1 MGTEKQSQANRAN
14 ARKSTGPRS
23 LVGKS
28 ASSKNAVKHGILSQA
43 ILLPGE
49 DPDEFEGLTSSLRL
63 NLQISGE
70 LEEELLRIMV
80 VSLWRLRRIDMIE
93 ASIFTRNYFLEKA
106 TRAEDRAQ
114 SFIEVVQNPT
124 LQRLRAERQDRKIIS
139 NEAEHQKAKQ
149 EAAKA
154 TDQARTQAKL
164 VGDAFLRDASEHD
177 ALGKLSRY
185 STSIQRNLYRALH
198 ELERLQARREKNPVA
213 RPITVDLN
221 GSKIENG
228 NHQEFPQ

>member
-80 VSLWRLRRIDMIE
+80 VSLCPLLPF
-93 ASIFTRNYFLEKA
+93 FTIHLILKKGSNGHRKTISSE
-106 TRAEDRAQ
+106 
-114 SFIEVVQNPT
+114 SS
-124 LQRLRAERQDRKIIS
+124 ER
-139 NEAEHQKAKQ
+139 
-149 EAAKA
+149 
-154 TDQARTQAKL
+154 
-164 VGDAFLRDASEHD
+164 
-177 ALGKLSRY
+177 
-185 STSIQRNLYRALH
+185 
-198 ELERLQARREKNPVA
+198 P
-213 RPITVDLN
+213 
-221 GSKIENG
+221 
-228 NHQEFPQ
+228 